1 MFLNQLEK
9 DTKNLFLELCKY
21 AANSDNVFEEVE
33 KEMMY
38 AYCREMNMP
47 EIIPEDE
54 KPLDELIKSIRE
66 NSSEKE
72 RNIIILEILGLM
84 NADSEYAK
92 EEEEFVIKLVK
103 DLEIKEGIL
112 SKISS
117 LLAIYKTVC
126 QEMYATVNGK

>member
-9 DTKNLFLELCKY
+9 DTKNLFLELCKH